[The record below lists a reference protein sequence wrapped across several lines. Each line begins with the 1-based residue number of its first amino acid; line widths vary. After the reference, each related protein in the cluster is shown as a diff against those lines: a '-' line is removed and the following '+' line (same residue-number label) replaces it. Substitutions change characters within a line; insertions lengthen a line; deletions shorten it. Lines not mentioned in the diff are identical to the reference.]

1 MVGTGYLDKEHSCPM
16 CHRRIDSI
24 QTKEFENGIW
34 LIWNLR
40 CLKSALD
47 PVELE
52 EIGLGKV
59 VK

>member
-1 MVGTGYLDKEHSCPM
+1 M